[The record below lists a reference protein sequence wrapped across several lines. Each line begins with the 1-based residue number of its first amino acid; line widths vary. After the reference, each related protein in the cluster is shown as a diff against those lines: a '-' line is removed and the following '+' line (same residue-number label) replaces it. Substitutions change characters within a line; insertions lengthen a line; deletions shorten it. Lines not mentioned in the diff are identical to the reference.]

1 MNKPNR
7 LRRLEDLARAIA
19 YRQALIRHECWSRT
33 RLEELQ
39 QRQLANLLDWAT
51 QRSPFYRELRHT
63 YRMGPP
69 YTLQDFPIMDKKTYM
84 EHFDEIV
91 TDPRLQLTQ
100 LQEHMAHVS
109 GDDYYLGEYRVLT
122 TAGSSGHRTVIV
134 FNRKEWS
141 IQEAASMRIASMMG
155 VLPFSMRR
163 PKIAT
168 IGSPSPLHDSYRLPL
183 SMDIGLYRYHVLPAT
198 APIEELVQRL
208 NLVQPDILR
217 GFPSMLGLL
226 VTEQLQ
232 GRLHICPRIVA
243 GGGEPLTEE
252 LRRQIQAAWRSSVFD
267 IYGTQEGL
275 RAMECNVEDGMHI
288 FEDLGIV
295 EVVDED
301 NRPVPDGILGHKILF
316 TSLVSFTQPV
326 IRYEISD
333 MMVLAPEPCPC
344 GQPFRRILAINGRN
358 DDVLYLEG
366 LAGQQV
372 AVHPVHFWNVLERFE
387 DIRQYQVVHEPDG
400 LCLRLVFEQGN
411 GNIARTVKE
420 QLAQK
425 LHALGVDCP
434 SIRVEL
440 VTALEDRSRNMG
452 KWKNIVSN
460 VNHRVPV
467 AADCSRRGF

>member
-1 MNKPNR
+1 MNKPDR

-19 YRQALIRHECWSRT
+19 YRQALIRHECWPRT
-33 RLEELQ
+33 KLDELQ
-39 QRQLANLLDWAT
+39 QRRLAELLDWAT
-51 QRSPFYRELRHT
+51 QRSPFYRELCSIF
-63 YRMGPP
+63 RMSQP
-69 YTLQDFPIMDKKTYM
+69 YALQDFPIMNKKTYM

-91 TDPRLQLTQ
+91 TDPRLRLSR
-100 LQEHMAHVS
+100 LQEYMAHVS
-109 GDDYYLGEYRVLT
+109 RDEYYLGEYRVLT
-122 TAGSSGHRTVIV
+122 TAGSSGQKTVVV

-155 VLPFSMRR
+155 VVPFSTRR
-163 PKIAT
+163 PKIVT

-183 SMDIGLYRYHVLPAT
+183 SMDIGLYHYHVLPAT

-208 NLVQPDILR
+208 NSIQPHVLR

-232 GRLHICPRIVA
+232 GRLHINPCIVA
-243 GGGEPLTEE
+243 GGGEPLSKE
-252 LRRQIQAAWRSSVFD
+252 LRKQLQAVWQSSVFD

-275 RAMECNVEDGMHI
+275 RAMECNLDEGMHI

-301 NRPVPDGILGHKILF
+301 NRPVPDGSLGHKILF
-316 TSLVSFTQPV
+316 TSLFSFTQPV

-333 MMVLAPEPCPC
+333 MMVLAQEPCSC
-344 GQPFRRILAINGRN
+344 GLPFRRILAINGRN
-358 DDVLYLEG
+358 DDVLYLQG
-366 LAGQQV
+366 RAGRQI
-372 AVHPVHFWNVLERFE
+372 AVHPVHFWNVLESFAS
-387 DIRQYQVVHEPDG
+387 IRQYQVVHEPDG
-400 LCLRLVFEQGN
+400 ICLRLMFEEGN
-411 GNIARTVKE
+411 GDIASSVRE

-425 LHALGVDCP
+425 LNTLGVTCP

-440 VTALEDRSRNMG
+440 VTTLEDRSRNMG

-460 VNHRVPV
+460 VNQAVR
-467 AADCSRRGF
+467 